1 MSSSVIVVLLIGLLV
16 LSCAQLLP
24 PEEVKT
30 LETISRKL
38 HNPHWKNISQTSCQ
52 DGGVGFFKYFT
63 AHIFSNVTCKC
74 SFANNTCHVRI
85 IKLKGLNLTG
95 VIPEEFGDLTHLEEI
110 DLTHNYISGS
120 IPASISRCPI
130 RSLYLLGNRLSGSI
144 PAGDFTLLRE
154 LVLEDNQFEGPLP
167 QNLGRL
173 THLERLLLSGNN
185 FTSTIPESYRNLKN
199 LTDFRIG
206 GSQLSGKIPEFIG
219 NWSKLQKLDLQGT
232 SMEGPIPYTISSLK
246 YLKELMISDLN
257 GPSMPFPTLKYM
269 KNIQIVILRNCS
281 ISGTIPNY
289 LGKLTKL
296 LTLDLSFNKL
306 TGEIPQMI
314 ERATHLSF
322 VCLSNNILTGEVPIG
337 ILQSKRDQDLSYNN
351 FTGSP
356 SVSCQHLTVN
366 LVSSHSSLENSW
378 CLKKGL
384 PCSSKPKY
392 HSIFINCGGRKTKF
406 DGHTYEED
414 LSTFGPS
421 SFFSSSQKWGYS
433 STGLYMRKPNANYI
447 ATNALSLNI
456 TGPDFYQT
464 ARIAPVSLR
473 YYALCMLKGRYKVR
487 LYFSEIMFTNDQT
500 FSSLGKRLFDIS
512 IQGNLVQKDFNIMDE
527 AGGVGKG
534 IVKEF
539 DNITVLGSTLEIH
552 LYWARKG
559 TTAIPYRGVYGPLI
573 SAISVTPNFDPPA
586 ESVSTIP
593 HGRSCLPISTIVKIW
608 GCVAVAIILIVLV
621 ILWIKRCLVGL
632 QKTLEND
639 LKGVELQARKFT
651 FTELNHATTNFD
663 QANKIGKGGF
673 GTVYKGIL
681 ADGTQIAVKQLSPNS
696 NQGNREFFNE
706 IGMLYALQHPNL
718 VYLYGCCIEEN
729 QLFLVYEYM
738 ENNSVYDALFGKYHL
753 LSRLDLDWPT
763 RRKICVGI
771 AKGLAYLH
779 DGSSLR
785 VIHRDIK
792 ASNVLLD
799 RHLNPKIS
807 DFGLAK
813 LAEEDKTHIST
824 NPIGTIGYIAP
835 EYVNQGHLTDKA
847 DVYSFG
853 IVLLEIISGKKK
865 SNQGGFYILHWAH
878 ALKSKGNLMNLVD
891 PRLGSEF
898 NNEEMIAT
906 INVALH
912 CCNSTSRL
920 RPTMSAV
927 MSMLEGKA
935 VVQEFVLGPN
945 PSSSTEMDEV
955 FQSVLRGGA
964 RTLEGPSNDSAAA
977 LDDIHPVNPHSGHQ
991 DN

>member
-1 MSSSVIVVLLIGLLV
+1 MSSSVIVVGLLMGLLA

-24 PEEVKT
+24 LEEVKT

-52 DGGVGFFKYFT
+52 DGGVGFFKHFT

-74 SFANNTCHVRI
+74 SFANNTCHVKI

-120 IPASISRCPI
+120 IPASLSRCPI

-173 THLERLLLSGNN
+173 THLERLLLSAND
-185 FTSTIPESYRNLKN
+185 FTGTIPESYGYLKN
-199 LTDFRIG
+199 LIDFRIG

-246 YLKELMISDLN
+246 DLKELMISDLD

-296 LTLDLSFNKL
+296 LILDLSFNKL
-306 TGEIPQMI
+306 TGEIPQTI
-314 ERATHLSF
+314 ERAHHLSF
-322 VCLSNNILTGEVPIG
+322 LCLSNNILTGEVPIG

-356 SVSCQHLTVN
+356 SVSCQHLTLN

-414 LSTFGPS
+414 LSTLGPS
-421 SFFSSSQKWGYS
+421 SFFSSSQKWGSS
-433 STGLYMRKPNANYI
+433 STGLYMHKPNANYI
-447 ATNALSLNI
+447 ATNVLSLNI

-464 ARIAPVSLR
+464 ARIAPVSLK

-512 IQGNLVQKDFNIMDE
+512 IQGILVQKDFNIMDE

-539 DNITVLGSTLEIH
+539 DNVTVLGSTLEIH
-552 LYWARKG
+552 LYWAGKG

-573 SAISVTPNFDPPA
+573 SAISVTPNFDSPT

-593 HGRSCLPISTIVKIW
+593 HGRIG
-608 GCVAVAIILIVLV
+608 GCVAVAIILTVLV

-632 QKTLEND
+632 QKTLEDD
-639 LKGVELQARKFT
+639 LKGVELQTRKFT
-651 FTELNHATTNFD
+651 FTELKDATANFH
-663 QANKIGKGGF
+663 QANKIGKGSF

-681 ADGTQIAVKQLSPNS
+681 ADRTQIAVKQLSPES
-696 NQGNREFFNE
+696 NQGEHEFFNE
-706 IGMLYALQHPNL
+706 IEMLHVLQHPNL
-718 VYLYGCCIEEN
+718 VYLYGYCIEEN

-738 ENNSVYDALFGKYHL
+738 ENNSVYHALFEE
-753 LSRLDLDWPT
+753 SQLDLDWAT

-799 RHLNPKIS
+799 KHLNPKIS

-824 NPIGTIGYIAP
+824 NPVGTPGYIAP
-835 EYVNQGHLTDKA
+835 EYANLGHLTNKA

-865 SNQGGFYILHWAH
+865 SDKKGFYILHWAH
-878 ALKSKGNLMNLVD
+878 DLKSKGNLMNLVD

-912 CCNSTSRL
+912 CCNSTSKF
-920 RPTMSAV
+920 RPTMSEV
-927 MSMLEGKA
+927 MSMLEGEA
-935 VVQEFVLGPN
+935 AVQEFVLDPN
-945 PSSSTEMDEV
+945 PSSSNERDPIVNEV

-964 RTLEGPSNDSAAA
+964 GTLEGPSNDSDAA
-977 LDDIHPVNPHSGHQ
+977 LDDIHPVNPHPGHQ
-991 DN
+991 DNKKGRKWQSY

>member
-1 MSSSVIVVLLIGLLV
+1 MSSSVIVVGLLMGLLA

-24 PEEVKT
+24 LEEVKT

-63 AHIFSNVTCKC
+63 AHIFCNVTCKC
-74 SFANNTCHVRI
+74 SFANTCHVRI

-120 IPASISRCPI
+120 IPASLSRCPI

-144 PAGDFTLLRE
+144 PVGDFTLLRE
-154 LVLEDNQFEGPLP
+154 LVLEDNHFEGPLP

-173 THLERLLLSGNN
+173 THLERLLLSAND
-185 FTSTIPESYRNLKN
+185 FTGTIPESYGYLKN
-199 LTDFRIG
+199 LIDFRIG

-246 YLKELMISDLN
+246 DLKELMISDLN

-296 LTLDLSFNKL
+296 LILDLSFNKL
-306 TGEIPQMI
+306 TGEIPQTI
-314 ERATHLSF
+314 ERAHHLSF
-322 VCLSNNILTGEVPIG
+322 LCLSNNILTGEVPIG
-337 ILQSKRDQDLSYNN
+337 ILQSKRDQ
-351 FTGSP
+351 
-356 SVSCQHLTVN
+356 N
-366 LVSSHSSLENSW
+366 LVSSHSSLENLW

-384 PCSSKPKY
+384 PCSSKPKD

-414 LSTFGPS
+414 LSTLGPS
-421 SFFSSSQKWGYS
+421 SFFSSSQKWGSS
-433 STGLYMRKPNANYI
+433 STGLYMHKPNANYI
-447 ATNALSLNI
+447 ATNVLSLNI

-464 ARIAPVSLR
+464 ARIAPVSLK
-473 YYALCMLKGRYKVR
+473 YYVLCMLKGKYKVR

-539 DNITVLGSTLEIH
+539 DNVTVLGSTLEIH
-552 LYWARKG
+552 LYWAGKG

-573 SAISVTPNFDPPA
+573 SAISVTPNFDSPT

-593 HGRSCLPISTIVKIW
+593 HGRSCLPISTIVKVG
-608 GCVAVAIILIVLV
+608 GCVAVAIILTVLV

-632 QKTLEND
+632 QKTLEDD
-639 LKGVELQARKFT
+639 LKGVELQTRKFT
-651 FTELNHATTNFD
+651 FTELKDATANFH
-663 QANKIGKGGF
+663 QANKIGKGSF

-681 ADGTQIAVKQLSPNS
+681 ADRTQIAVKQLSPKS

-706 IGMLYALQHPNL
+706 IEMLHALQHPNL
-718 VYLYGCCIEEN
+718 VYLYGYCIEEN

-738 ENNSVYDALFGKYHL
+738 ENNSVYHALFE
-753 LSRLDLDWPT
+753 SRLDLDWAT

-799 RHLNPKIS
+799 KHLNPKIS

-824 NPIGTIGYIAP
+824 NPVGTFGYMAP
-835 EYVNQGHLTDKA
+835 EYAIQGHLTDKA

-853 IVLLEIISGKKK
+853 IVVLEIISGKIRLDKK
-865 SNQGGFYILHWAH
+865 GFYILDWVHD
-878 ALKSKGNLMNLVD
+878 LKSKGNLMNLVD
-891 PRLGSEF
+891 RRLGSEF

-906 INVALH
+906 INVALQ
-912 CCNSTSRL
+912 CCNLASEL
-920 RPTMSAV
+920 RPTMSEV
-927 MSMLEGKA
+927 MSMLEGKV
-935 VVQEFVLGPN
+935 VVQEFVDPN
-945 PSSSTEMDEV
+945 PSSSNEMDLIVNED
-955 FQSVLRGGA
+955 FQSILKGA
-964 RTLEGPSNDSAAA
+964 AGTLEGPSNDSAAA
-977 LDDIHPVNPHSGHQ
+977 LDDIIG
-991 DN
+991 

>member
-1 MSSSVIVVLLIGLLV
+1 MSSSVIVVLLIGLLA

-63 AHIFSNVTCKC
+63 AHIFSNVTCNC

-173 THLERLLLSGNN
+173 TRLERLLLSANS
-185 FTSTIPESYRNLKN
+185 FTGTIPESYGNLKN
-199 LTDFRIG
+199 LIDFRIG
-206 GSQLSGKIPEFIG
+206 GSQLSGNIPEFIG

-306 TGEIPQMI
+306 TGEIPQTI
-314 ERATHLSF
+314 ERARHLSF
-322 VCLSNNILTGEVPIG
+322 LCLSNNILTGEVPIG

-366 LVSSHSSLENSW
+366 LASSHSSLENSW

-392 HSIFINCGGRKTKF
+392 HSIFINCGGRKMKF

-421 SFFSSSQKWGYS
+421 SFFSSSQEWGYS
-433 STGLYMRKPNANYI
+433 STGLYMHKPNAKYI
-447 ATNALSLNI
+447 ATNTLSLNI
-456 TGPDFYQT
+456 TSPDFYQT
-464 ARIAPVSLR
+464 ARIAPVSLK

-487 LYFSEIMFTNDQT
+487 LYFSEIMFTNDHT

-512 IQGNLVQKDFNIMDE
+512 IQGTLVQKDFNIMDE

-539 DNITVLGSTLEIH
+539 DNVAVLGSTLEIH
-552 LYWARKG
+552 LYWAGKA

-573 SAISVTPNFDPPA
+573 SAISVTPNFDPPT

-593 HGRSCLPISTIVKIW
+593 HGKSRLPTWTIVKIG
-608 GCVAVAIILIVLV
+608 GCVAAAAIILTVFV
-621 ILWIKRCLVGL
+621 ILWKRCPIER
-632 QKTLEND
+632 QKTLED
-639 LKGVELQARKFT
+639 GVELQARRFT
-651 FTELNHATTNFD
+651 FTELKDATTNFD

-696 NQGNREFFNE
+696 NQGNHEFFNE
-706 IGMLYALQHPNL
+706 IGMLHALRHPNL

-738 ENNSVYDALFGKYHL
+738 ENNSVYHALFE
-753 LSRLDLDWPT
+753 SQLDLDWPT

-779 DGSSLR
+779 EESRLK

-792 ASNVLLD
+792 AMNVLLD

-813 LAEEDKTHIST
+813 LAEDDKTHIST
-824 NPIGTIGYIAP
+824 IVAGTYGYMAP
-835 EYVNQGHLTDKA
+835 EYALRGHLTDKA

-853 IVLLEIISGKKK
+853 IIVLEIISGKKN
-865 SNQGGFYILHWAH
+865 STQQTNAEGFYILDWAH
-878 ALKSKGNLMNLVD
+878 VLKSEGNLMNLID
-891 PRLGSEF
+891 PKLSSEF
-898 NNEEMIAT
+898 NNEEMMAT

-912 CCNSTSRL
+912 CCNSTLKL

-927 MSMLEGKA
+927 VSMLEGKA
-935 VVQEFVLGPN
+935 VIEEFVLDPN
-945 PSSSTEMDEV
+945 PSTSDEMDPTV
-955 FQSVLRGGA
+955 KKLFQLCLRGD
-964 RTLEGPSNDSAAA
+964 TESVEGPSNDSSAAV
-977 LDDIHPVNPHSGHQ
+977 DPSSQSSFRPPR
-991 DN
+991 

>member
-1 MSSSVIVVLLIGLLV
+1 MRYSLLAGGKRVRPVLHLVVDDDGDVEPGLKFGSGTELGFGEV
-16 LSCAQLLP
+16 PEDENDGGEFLGAMLLP
-24 PEEVKT
+24 EEKGLGWRWKEEEESNEGWGIRMSDEEVEVEGAATYSLLSPQTTKKVKT

-199 LTDFRIG
+199 LTDF
-206 GSQLSGKIPEFIG
+206 
-219 NWSKLQKLDLQGT
+219 DLQGT

-337 ILQSKRDQDLSYNN
+337 ILQSKRDQSVYTLTLIYELYEFRVVINATQN
-351 FTGSP
+351 LLQGFVIQQFYGFTFR
-356 SVSCQHLTVN
+356 Q
-366 LVSSHSSLENSW
+366 
-378 CLKKGL
+378 L
-384 PCSSKPKY
+384 PTFDRESN

-539 DNITVLGSTLEIH
+539 DNVTVLGSTLEIH
-552 LYWARKG
+552 LYWAGKG

-573 SAISVTPNFDPPA
+573 SAISVTPNFDPPT

-621 ILWIKRCLVGL
+621 ILWIKRCL
-632 QKTLEND
+632 
-639 LKGVELQARKFT
+639 
-651 FTELNHATTNFD
+651 
-663 QANKIGKGGF
+663 
-673 GTVYKGIL
+673 
-681 ADGTQIAVKQLSPNS
+681 
-696 NQGNREFFNE
+696 
-706 IGMLYALQHPNL
+706 
-718 VYLYGCCIEEN
+718 
-729 QLFLVYEYM
+729 
-738 ENNSVYDALFGKYHL
+738 
-753 LSRLDLDWPT
+753 
-763 RRKICVGI
+763 
-771 AKGLAYLH
+771 
-779 DGSSLR
+779 
-785 VIHRDIK
+785 
-792 ASNVLLD
+792 
-799 RHLNPKIS
+799 
-807 DFGLAK
+807 
-813 LAEEDKTHIST
+813 
-824 NPIGTIGYIAP
+824 
-835 EYVNQGHLTDKA
+835 
-847 DVYSFG
+847 
-853 IVLLEIISGKKK
+853 
-865 SNQGGFYILHWAH
+865 AH